1 LVVGLTLIELV
12 VWPPGLQRKVP
23 PAVAGVAVKVAVCPA
38 QILGLFTL
46 TPGGVPMVTVTWSWL
61 VQPFAVA
68 VRVYVVFVVGV
79 AVVLSVLV
87 LDKVALGLQVTVGV
101 MVPAQPVIGTLTV

>member
-1 LVVGLTLIELV
+1 
-12 VWPPGLQRKVP
+12 
-23 PAVAGVAVKVAVCPA
+23 
-38 QILGLFTL
+38 
-46 TPGGVPMVTVTWSWL
+46 L

-87 LDKVALGLQVTVGV
+87 LDKVAPGLQVTVGV